1 MAKITRRKF
10 IDLTKSAILGGAAV
24 AGASAFISENA
35 QSATSDTGLTNDA
48 SQGEFVIPSYC
59 DVCFMGCGI
68 NVTVKNGRAIKIE
81 GNPEHPISRG
91 KLCPRGTG
99 GLGQLYDP
107 DRLKTPLIRTGT
119 DQFKAVSWQE
129 ALKYVADKMQTIID
143 THGPESMAL
152 LKHGKGASPFVQ
164 LWHAIGSKTEGH
176 PSYAQCRGA
185 RDVGWGLTF
194 GKGPGGTERAGL
206 DKAKVVAF
214 IGAHLGEN
222 MHNVTVQDYTDGL
235 RNGSKHI
242 VVDPRYST
250 AASKAEHWLPIRP
263 GTDIALLLAWI
274 HVLIYEDLYDREFIE
289 KNATGFG
296 ALKLH
301 VKQMTPEWAAPYTG
315 LKADDIRRTARELG
329 EAIPHALLYP
339 GRRFAWYGDDT
350 QRARAMAIINALLG
364 AWGNEA
370 GVFLGDKI
378 KVPKFPYP
386 KSHHKAKHA
395 FETKE
400 KYPLGSS
407 TPVQDIID
415 ATIPGKL
422 KGATQNAP
430 IKGWMVYSTNLMR
443 SVPNPD
449 LIAEAVQHLDLMVV
463 VETMPAEITGY
474 ADVIF
479 PDTTYLERY
488 DVMNSPE
495 GRDPFVSLRQPVVKP
510 LYQSKPSWWIA
521 KQLAERLGLG
531 EHFNYGNF
539 REVIEYQLNQMG
551 SSIKDINEKGGV
563 LKKDYVKPRMKFKT
577 ASGKVELYS
586 KPLEKAGYDPMPRF
600 INHSEPPDNYYRLLY
615 GRTPQHTF
623 SRTSNNAMLLEL
635 FPENEI
641 WVNPE
646 IAKVQGVKNGDYVS
660 LKNKNGVKS
669 NRIKVR
675 VTKRIRQDCLF
686 MAHGFGRTDR
696 RLTKSFGVGA
706 DDNGLL
712 TNYEIDP
719 IMGSTGSQVNFVTFV
734 K

>member
-364 AWGNEA
+364 AWG
-370 GVFLGDKI
+370 
-378 KVPKFPYP
+378 
-386 KSHHKAKHA
+386 
-395 FETKE
+395 
-400 KYPLGSS
+400 
-407 TPVQDIID
+407 
-415 ATIPGKL
+415 
-422 KGATQNAP
+422 
-430 IKGWMVYSTNLMR
+430 
-443 SVPNPD
+443 
-449 LIAEAVQHLDLMVV
+449 
-463 VETMPAEITGY
+463 
-474 ADVIF
+474 
-479 PDTTYLERY
+479 
-488 DVMNSPE
+488 
-495 GRDPFVSLRQPVVKP
+495 
-510 LYQSKPSWWIA
+510 
-521 KQLAERLGLG
+521 
-531 EHFNYGNF
+531 
-539 REVIEYQLNQMG
+539 
-551 SSIKDINEKGGV
+551 
-563 LKKDYVKPRMKFKT
+563 
-577 ASGKVELYS
+577 
-586 KPLEKAGYDPMPRF
+586 
-600 INHSEPPDNYYRLLY
+600 
-615 GRTPQHTF
+615 
-623 SRTSNNAMLLEL
+623 
-635 FPENEI
+635 
-641 WVNPE
+641 
-646 IAKVQGVKNGDYVS
+646 
-660 LKNKNGVKS
+660 
-669 NRIKVR
+669 
-675 VTKRIRQDCLF
+675 
-686 MAHGFGRTDR
+686 
-696 RLTKSFGVGA
+696 
-706 DDNGLL
+706 
-712 TNYEIDP
+712 
-719 IMGSTGSQVNFVTFV
+719 
-734 K
+734 